1 MANSMNLITAH
12 IAFLVCGLP
21 PPYALVLMPRQPGRV
36 VLVHIPNEYYP
47 FLLQPLLRILFGED
61 SDELNATIPWT
72 YRHDFLNF
80 SVTPVGCTLI
90 CAQAL
95 VSKFIAPLAERFNEL
110 LGNSKVSGRIE
121 ISHEDYVVIQV
132 DGQGLNAGE
141 RVLELTAP
149 LAMAGM

>member
-1 MANSMNLITAH
+1 MLIN
-12 IAFLVCGLP
+12 G
-21 PPYALVLMPRQPGRV
+21 QPGRV

-47 FLLQPLLRILFGED
+47 FFVQSLLRVLFGED
-61 SDELNATIPWT
+61 SDEFDPAIPWT
-72 YRHDFLNF
+72 YRHDFLNL
-80 SVTPVGCTLI
+80 SVTSAGTTLI
-90 CAQAL
+90 CSQAL
-95 VSKFIAPLAERFNEL
+95 VNRLIAPLASQFNEL
-110 LGNSKVSGRIE
+110 LGQSRATDSRIE